1 MKSRF
6 YFLAVIFSLAAVLWT
21 VYLFCIQILDPFHL
35 AGARR
40 MRYTP
45 QKEILVPRRG
55 SILDAKG
62 NLLVSSI
69 SYYQIDID
77 RATVASWAKGKKI
90 PYEKALDM
98 CATMITTQT
107 ALSKEEVLKKLTYGK
122 KLTSIQ
128 ISNKISEVELD
139 RLIKD
144 FQAKDMPGLIYS
156 FASMKRIYSKDI
168 LAARVLG
175 SVCEVSNGYDP
186 ATNSKSLY
194 KLSGVCGIE
203 STYDKYL
210 SGNYGWKEVVLD
222 ANHQPVPYPNLHSKK
237 PENGMNLWLTID
249 SQIQEIVEN
258 ALYEGIE
265 QYGAKNGGA
274 IVMDP
279 NTGKILAMA
288 GVSGED
294 KTEDPN
300 LVRVKSNI
308 AVSFMFE
315 PGSTMKPLTIL
326 PAIEH
331 KLIKPTE
338 KIQCGRYQV
347 GRRVISDTHQ
357 YGELTPREI
366 ITKSSNVGIAKIA
379 ERIGSTRLYE
389 KFIALGFGQKT
400 ALNMTGE
407 SSGMF
412 AKLQN
417 WDGYTLHSVAFGQA
431 ISTTALQLATAYS
444 AIANGGKLMKPIIVE
459 SIRDDEGKIVEQY
472 EPSVLRTV
480 STPAVTDTVK
490 SYLQGVVDS
499 GTARHIK
506 MDYIQVGGKTGT
518 AQKNIAGTRGYSE
531 GKYSSVFV
539 GMFPIEKPQMV
550 VVVFYDEPAPGFH
563 FGSTSSAPTFKK
575 IVENI
580 LFMPDCQILPYNE
593 RLMQTTLTMPNLI
606 GMHLFQ
612 AESSLNRYGFQYKV
626 EGPDSASVVI
636 NQFPKPGV
644 TVDPHYPITLK
655 IGPNAD
661 KKAPMHETGTMP
673 NLVGLTLREALKQA
687 SVQGLA
693 VNIQGSGIVRSQ
705 SVLPG
710 SRILKG
716 SKCYLE
722 ATL

>member
-6 YFLAVIFSLAAVLWT
+6 YFLVVIFSLAAVLWT

-45 QKEILVPRRG
+45 KKEILIPRRG

-69 SYYQIDID
+69 SYYQIDVD
-77 RATVASWAKGKKI
+77 RASIASWAKSEKI
-90 PYEKALDM
+90 PYEKALEM
-98 CATMITTQT
+98 CATIITTQT
-107 ALSKEEVLKKLTYGK
+107 TLSKEEVLKKLTNGN

-175 SVCEVSNGYDP
+175 SVNEISNGYDP

-203 STYDKYL
+203 STYDKFL

-237 PENGMNLWLTID
+237 PEDGMNLWLTID

-326 PAIEH
+326 PAIQH
-331 KLIKPTE
+331 KLVKPTE

-389 KFIALGFGQKT
+389 NFIALGFGQKT

-444 AIANGGKLMKPIIVE
+444 AVANGGKLMKPIIVE

-661 KKAPMHETGTMP
+661 KKAPVHETGTMP

>member
-459 SIRDDEGKIVEQY
+459 SIRDDEGRIVEQY

>member
-1 MKSRF
+1 
-6 YFLAVIFSLAAVLWT
+6 
-21 VYLFCIQILDPFHL
+21 
-35 AGARR
+35 

-274 IVMDP
+274 IVMNP
-279 NTGKILAMA
+279 NTGKILAIA

>member
-1 MKSRF
+1 
-6 YFLAVIFSLAAVLWT
+6 
-21 VYLFCIQILDPFHL
+21 
-35 AGARR
+35 

-459 SIRDDEGKIVEQY
+459 SIRDDEGRIVEQY

-480 STPAVTDTVK
+480 STPAVTDTIK

>member
-6 YFLAVIFSLAAVLWT
+6 YFLVVIFSLAAVLWT

-45 QKEILVPRRG
+45 KKEILIPRRG

-69 SYYQIDID
+69 SYYQIDVD
-77 RATVASWAKGKKI
+77 RASIASWAKSEKI
-90 PYEKALDM
+90 PYEKALDI
-98 CATMITTQT
+98 CATIITTQT
-107 ALSKEEVLKKLTYGK
+107 TLSKEEVLKKLTNGN

-175 SVCEVSNGYDP
+175 SVNEISNGYDP

-203 STYDKYL
+203 STYDKFL

-237 PENGMNLWLTID
+237 PEDGMNLWLTID

-326 PAIEH
+326 PAIQH
-331 KLIKPTE
+331 KLVKPTE

-357 YGELTPREI
+357 YGELTP
-366 ITKSSNVGIAKIA
+366 
-379 ERIGSTRLYE
+379 
-389 KFIALGFGQKT
+389 
-400 ALNMTGE
+400 
-407 SSGMF
+407 
-412 AKLQN
+412 
-417 WDGYTLHSVAFGQA
+417 
-431 ISTTALQLATAYS
+431 
-444 AIANGGKLMKPIIVE
+444 GK
-459 SIRDDEGKIVEQY
+459 
-472 EPSVLRTV
+472 
-480 STPAVTDTVK
+480 
-490 SYLQGVVDS
+490 
-499 GTARHIK
+499 
-506 MDYIQVGGKTGT
+506 
-518 AQKNIAGTRGYSE
+518 
-531 GKYSSVFV
+531 
-539 GMFPIEKPQMV
+539 
-550 VVVFYDEPAPGFH
+550 
-563 FGSTSSAPTFKK
+563 
-575 IVENI
+575 
-580 LFMPDCQILPYNE
+580 
-593 RLMQTTLTMPNLI
+593 
-606 GMHLFQ
+606 
-612 AESSLNRYGFQYKV
+612 
-626 EGPDSASVVI
+626 
-636 NQFPKPGV
+636 
-644 TVDPHYPITLK
+644 
-655 IGPNAD
+655 
-661 KKAPMHETGTMP
+661 
-673 NLVGLTLREALKQA
+673 
-687 SVQGLA
+687 
-693 VNIQGSGIVRSQ
+693 
-705 SVLPG
+705 
-710 SRILKG
+710 
-716 SKCYLE
+716 
-722 ATL
+722 

>member
-1 MKSRF
+1 
-6 YFLAVIFSLAAVLWT
+6 
-21 VYLFCIQILDPFHL
+21 
-35 AGARR
+35 

-45 QKEILVPRRG
+45 QKEILIPRRG

-69 SYYQIDID
+69 SYYQIDVD
-77 RATVASWAKGKKI
+77 RASIASWAKSEKI
-90 PYEKALDM
+90 PYEKALDI
-98 CATMITTQT
+98 CATIITTQT
-107 ALSKEEVLKKLTYGK
+107 TLSKEEVLKKLTNGN

-326 PAIEH
+326 PAIQH
-331 KLIKPTE
+331 KLVKPTE

-389 KFIALGFGQKT
+389 NFIALGFGQKT

-661 KKAPMHETGTMP
+661 KKAPVHETGTMP

>member
-1 MKSRF
+1 
-6 YFLAVIFSLAAVLWT
+6 
-21 VYLFCIQILDPFHL
+21 
-35 AGARR
+35 

-326 PAIEH
+326 PAIQH
-331 KLIKPTE
+331 KLVKPTE

-444 AIANGGKLMKPIIVE
+444 AVANGGKLMKPIIVE

-655 IGPNAD
+655 IGPNSD
-661 KKAPMHETGTMP
+661 KKAPVHETGTMP

>member
-1 MKSRF
+1 
-6 YFLAVIFSLAAVLWT
+6 
-21 VYLFCIQILDPFHL
+21 
-35 AGARR
+35 

-45 QKEILVPRRG
+45 KKEILIPRRG

-69 SYYQIDID
+69 SYYQIDVD
-77 RATVASWAKGKKI
+77 RASIASWAKSEKI
-90 PYEKALDM
+90 PYEKALEM
-98 CATMITTQT
+98 CATIITTQT
-107 ALSKEEVLKKLTYGK
+107 TLSKEEVLKKLTNGN

-175 SVCEVSNGYDP
+175 SVNEISNGYDP

-203 STYDKYL
+203 STYDKFL

-237 PENGMNLWLTID
+237 PEDGMNLWLTID

-326 PAIEH
+326 PAIQH
-331 KLIKPTE
+331 KLVKPTE

-389 KFIALGFGQKT
+389 NFIALGFGQKT

-444 AIANGGKLMKPIIVE
+444 AVANGGKLMKPIIVE

-661 KKAPMHETGTMP
+661 KKAPVHETGTMP

>member
-1 MKSRF
+1 
-6 YFLAVIFSLAAVLWT
+6 
-21 VYLFCIQILDPFHL
+21 
-35 AGARR
+35 

-107 ALSKEEVLKKLTYGK
+107 ALSKEEVLK

-203 STYDKYL
+203 STYDKFL

-237 PENGMNLWLTID
+237 PEDGMNLWLTID

-389 KFIALGFGQKT
+389 NFIALGFGQKT

>member
-6 YFLAVIFSLAAVLWT
+6 YFLVVIFSLAAVLWT

-45 QKEILVPRRG
+45 KKEILIPRRG

-69 SYYQIDID
+69 SYYQIDVD
-77 RATVASWAKGKKI
+77 RASIASWAKSEKI

-107 ALSKEEVLKKLTYGK
+107 TLSKEEVLKKLTNGN

-175 SVCEVSNGYDP
+175 SVNEISNGYDP

-203 STYDKYL
+203 STYDKFL

-237 PENGMNLWLTID
+237 PEDGMNLWLTID

-326 PAIEH
+326 PAIQH
-331 KLIKPTE
+331 KLVKPTE

-389 KFIALGFGQKT
+389 NFIALGFGQKT

-655 IGPNAD
+655 IGPNTD
-661 KKAPMHETGTMP
+661 KKAPVHETGTMP

>member
-6 YFLAVIFSLAAVLWT
+6 YFLVVIFSLAAILWT

-45 QKEILVPRRG
+45 KKEILIPRRG

-69 SYYQIDID
+69 SYYQIDVD
-77 RATVASWAKGKKI
+77 RASIASWAKSEKI
-90 PYEKALDM
+90 PYEKALDI
-98 CATMITTQT
+98 CATIITTQT
-107 ALSKEEVLKKLTYGK
+107 TLSKEEVLKKLTNGN

>member
-6 YFLAVIFSLAAVLWT
+6 YFLVVIFSLAAILWT

-45 QKEILVPRRG
+45 KKEILIPRRG

-69 SYYQIDID
+69 SYYQIDVD
-77 RATVASWAKGKKI
+77 RASIASWAKSEKI
-90 PYEKALDM
+90 PYEKALDI
-98 CATMITTQT
+98 CATIITTQT
-107 ALSKEEVLKKLTYGK
+107 TLSKEEVLKKLTNGN

-175 SVCEVSNGYDP
+175 SVNEISNGYDP

-203 STYDKYL
+203 STYDKFL

-237 PENGMNLWLTID
+237 PEDGMNLWLTID

-326 PAIEH
+326 PAIQH
-331 KLIKPTE
+331 KLVKPTE

-389 KFIALGFGQKT
+389 NFIALGFGQKT

-661 KKAPMHETGTMP
+661 KKAPVHETGTMP

>member
-459 SIRDDEGKIVEQY
+459 SIRDDEGRIVEQY

-480 STPAVTDTVK
+480 STPAVTDTIK

>member
-1 MKSRF
+1 
-6 YFLAVIFSLAAVLWT
+6 
-21 VYLFCIQILDPFHL
+21 
-35 AGARR
+35 

-655 IGPNAD
+655 IGPNSD
-661 KKAPMHETGTMP
+661 KKAPVHETGTMP